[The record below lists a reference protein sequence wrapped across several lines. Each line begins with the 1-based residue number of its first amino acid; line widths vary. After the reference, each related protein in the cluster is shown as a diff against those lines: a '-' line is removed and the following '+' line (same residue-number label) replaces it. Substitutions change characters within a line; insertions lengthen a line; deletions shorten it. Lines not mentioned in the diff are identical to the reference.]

1 MRSAAAWLTVALLT
15 LVLAAGC
22 HKQKPKQDDELPSVR
37 GSGVGSSTSRQLAP
51 FSRIDVGG
59 ALEVTVNVGKNE
71 PLEMRGEDNL
81 FEHVASTVV
90 GGELVL
96 KPDVVLKTT
105 QPLRLVVGTERL
117 EALTAA
123 VAAKVTV
130 HGVKADAFTLRSGG
144 AARVVLDGSA
154 STLSVGAR
162 SVARLDLRAFSAG
175 AVTASAQDFARVELG
190 YVEKLDATQKGNG
203 SITYRGTPDVTRHA
217 ERAEN
222 VAPFH

>member
-1 MRSAAAWLTVALLT
+1 MRFAGVWLSVALLS
-15 LVLAAGC
+15 LAVAAGC
-22 HKQKPKQDDELPSVR
+22 HKKKPDDELPSVR

-59 ALEVTVNVGKNE
+59 ALELTVNVGKNE

-90 GGELVL
+90 GGELAL
-96 KPDVVLKTT
+96 KPDAVLKTT

-154 STLSVGAR
+154 STLSVAAR
-162 SVARLDLRAFSAG
+162 TAAQLSLVAFSAG
-175 AVTASAQDFARVELG
+175 TVTATVQDFARVELG

-217 ERAEN
+217 ERVEN

>member
-1 MRSAAAWLTVALLT
+1 MHRAGASLLVALFS
-15 LVLAAGC
+15 LALIADC
-22 HKQKPKQDDELPSVR
+22 HKTKQGDEPELPTVR

-81 FEHVASTVV
+81 FEHIPASVV
-90 GGELVL
+90 GGELEL
-96 KPDVVLKTT
+96 KPDAVLKTT

-117 EALTAA
+117 EVVTAA

-130 HGVKADAFTLRSGG
+130 HGVKADAFTLRAGG

-154 STLSVGAR
+154 RTLSASAR
-162 SVARLDLRAFSAG
+162 SAAQLELRAFSAG
-175 AVTASAQDFARVELG
+175 NVTASTQDFARVELG

-203 SITYRGTPDVTRHA
+203 SITYYGTPDVIRHA
-217 ERAEN
+217 ERVEN